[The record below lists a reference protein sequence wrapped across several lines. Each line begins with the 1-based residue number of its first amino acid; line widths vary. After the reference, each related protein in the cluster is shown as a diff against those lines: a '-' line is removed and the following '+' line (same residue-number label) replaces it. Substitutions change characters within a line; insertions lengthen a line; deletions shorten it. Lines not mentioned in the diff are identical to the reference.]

1 MIIRNICT
9 LYIIKGPHDI
19 FYIYTKETKWNTTV
33 NRALTVNQL
42 LFVASLFRAVLEIN
56 YQTRSDITPIWQSL
70 VCSEKYTC
78 WRGSHDFHKYTLY
91 ILLFFHVSQILRK
104 MGKICSIF
112 DLHQSFLAILK
123 VSYRKNYKI
132 WFLHIKYFAIWKRLQ
147 KREN

>member
-1 MIIRNICT
+1 MIYFTFIQKKQSGI
-9 LYIIKGPHDI
+9 LP
-19 FYIYTKETKWNTTV
+19 V
-33 NRALTVNQL
+33 NRALTVNQR

-70 VCSEKYTC
+70 VCREKYTC

-91 ILLFFHVSQILRK
+91 ILLFHVSQNLRK
-104 MGKICSIF
+104 MGKMCSSF

>member
-1 MIIRNICT
+1 MIYFTFIQKKQSGI
-9 LYIIKGPHDI
+9 LP
-19 FYIYTKETKWNTTV
+19 V
-33 NRALTVNQL
+33 NRARTVNQL

-70 VCSEKYTC
+70 VCREKYTC

-91 ILLFFHVSQILRK
+91 ILFFFHVSQNLRK